1 MIWAKNLVDRLR
13 YFGGGTDM
21 ASRIVS
27 RGVKDGVRT
36 SQCSCKSL
44 PYRTTSTKRRS
55 LYLLIGFALVVFV
68 LAGCTKLS
76 PPAEEPPPPAEREQV
91 VVEDADV
98 MTFPL
103 STFDDYKAHYY
114 TYANE
119 GRLIKFFVLK
129 STDGVVRAAFD
140 ACDICYEA
148 KKGYS
153 QDGNAMI
160 CNECGRSFPADKIN
174 EVSGGCNP
182 VPLRRTVDGDSL
194 VIEASDIVAGWR
206 YF

>member
-1 MIWAKNLVDRLR
+1 MR
-13 YFGGGTDM
+13 
-21 ASRIVS
+21 SRTV
-27 RGVKDGVRT
+27 
-36 SQCSCKSL
+36 SCKVNGVQRVTECFRKRSFH
-44 PYRTTSTKRRS
+44 RTARTKKRT
-55 LYLLIGFALVVFV
+55 LYLLVGFGLLAFA
-68 LAGCTKLS
+68 LAGCEELP
-76 PPAEEPPPPAEREQV
+76 PPAEELPPPAEEDQV
-91 VVEDADV
+91 VGEDADV

-114 TYANE
+114 THEHE
-119 GRLIKFFVLK
+119 GRLIKFFVLR

-148 KKGYS
+148 KKGYR
-153 QDGNAMI
+153 QDGNDMI

-182 VPLRRTVDGDSL
+182 VPLRRTVDGDKL
-194 VIEASDIVAGWR
+194 VIEVSDIAAGWR